1 MPAEWISASEA
12 AERLGI
18 KPASLYS
25 YVSRGVLTRR
35 KARGSRASLFS
46 ASDHPGAAIQNYD
59 FWQNQSSTGAHF
71 DISGTPVAGFNHEIN
86 VAAGQLA
93 QATFQAGSTTG
104 TDTLYVRAN
113 DGVEWSSWQSFTV
126 TTHA

>member
-46 ASDHPGAAIQNYD
+46 ASEVEGLARRGRPRRATRATPG
-59 FWQNQSSTGAHF
+59 T
-71 DISGTPVAGFNHEIN
+71 
-86 VAAGQLA
+86 QLGIET
-93 QATFQAGSTTG
+93 QLTEVIGSHLRYPG
-104 TDTLYVRAN
+104 PDAVGLAR
-113 DGVEWSSWQSFTV
+113 QPSFEEG
-126 TTHA
+126 